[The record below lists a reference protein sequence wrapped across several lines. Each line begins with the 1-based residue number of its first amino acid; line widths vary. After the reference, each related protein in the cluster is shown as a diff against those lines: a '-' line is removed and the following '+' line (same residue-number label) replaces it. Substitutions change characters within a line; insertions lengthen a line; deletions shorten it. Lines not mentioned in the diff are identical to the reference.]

1 MILEKTEIVQR
12 ENLVG
17 ESDGFDMSLSADD
30 MSWIMTLL
38 SDLYKDPYSIVIQEW
53 LSNSWDS
60 HLEADCPEDPIVL
73 EIKTDVNDKWYLAC
87 HDFGVGISPDRIKI
101 FGAYGKSTKRT
112 DANAI
117 GCFGVGSKSVM
128 CYTQS
133 FFVET
138 VFDGIKYIYS
148 ISPNEEGIPRIELL
162 GEEESDL
169 SNRSKLWFYLK
180 KDEKYYSYYS
190 NKKSESEKFV
200 EGAIRKTSYFNNL
213 VYDFDPSLKDLNK
226 YKRIEGKHFV
236 YSEAEP
242 FNSLHIL
249 IGQVPYELDFGLLG
263 ISPINI
269 PIAVKVPQG
278 VMPVPTRESIKY
290 STKAIDLI
298 KGAIQEAA
306 TELVEM
312 CNQKRINVTN
322 WREWLNI
329 KNHSPRVEIEGNTL
343 FISDLV
349 QYSNV
354 ELKNVVFTPL
364 KDVDTSNLNR
374 DNLFPI
380 SFNVKINKGKKQQI
394 NWSRNNYAS
403 IGVNEDCLKITKGYV
418 SKKNTYLNSIGR
430 NDIYVFR
437 KYNYRLKDYI
447 KLLNLKKDDKINW
460 RTKIKQYQTFVNGV
474 WDTIESYDDIK
485 IPKAYVEKLRIKRI
499 SNKPTGSITYYEYKP
514 RQNWSRDWR
523 TTAEPTSTKEFNH
536 KKMVIYGTKDDRV
549 ELDNIWRLFPE
560 MTNIEIIHLAP
571 SNFKY
576 LENKQYIHVK
586 NWHKT
591 KVFSR
596 TITAYVIRQL
606 LLEYKPLSQDCLD
619 GWYKHKRYSQKLGSI
634 CKDFKDTLE
643 ELTIYSKK
651 YYTDANSRD
660 EFMKELLKVA
670 QSEKLFDYS
679 IYYKIEKL
687 RAYFEKFE
695 FVKYFKEDQDWEPLV
710 INYIKKV
717 NKNVRLDLEC
727 YQSPER
733 HKPNA

>member
-1 MILEKTEIVQR
+1 M
-12 ENLVG
+12 
-17 ESDGFDMSLSADD
+17 
-30 MSWIMTLL
+30 
-38 SDLYKDPYSIVIQEW
+38 
-53 LSNSWDS
+53 
-60 HLEADCPEDPIVL
+60 EAKIPEEPIVL
-73 EIKTDVNDKWYLAC
+73 SIKKDINERWYC
-87 HDFGVGISPDRIKI
+87 SVEDFGVGISTDRIRI
-101 FGAYGKSTKRT
+101 FGAYGKSTKRNT
-112 DANAI
+112 NDQL
-117 GCFGVGSKSVM
+117 GGFGIGSKSIN

-162 GEEESDL
+162 GEEDSDL

-180 KDEKYYSYYS
+180 KDEKHYSYYG

-242 FNSLHIL
+242 FGSLHIL

-263 ISPINI
+263 ISPIYI
-269 PIAVKVPQG
+269 PIAVKVPAG
-278 VMPVPTRESIKY
+278 VMPVPTRENVKY
-290 STKAIDLI
+290 STKAIKIINQAI
-298 KGAIQEAA
+298 KDAA

-312 CNQKRINVTN
+312 CNKERVDVSN
-322 WREWLNI
+322 WDYWLEIRDNSLRVNI
-329 KNHSPRVEIEGNTL
+329 ENNTL
-343 FISDLV
+343 YLSDLV
-349 QYSNV
+349 SHSKV
-354 ELKNVVFTPL
+354 PLKQIVFTPL
-364 KDVDTSNLNR
+364 KDVDTTNLSR

-380 SFNVKINKGKKQQI
+380 KTTVKINSGRKQQI
-394 NWSRNNYAS
+394 NFSRNNFAYNYKND
-403 IGVNEDCLKITKGYV
+403 VLKIVGNYV

-430 NDIYVFR
+430 DSVYVYR
-437 KYNYRLKDYI
+437 KQNYRLKDYI
-447 KLLNLKKDDKINW
+447 KVLNLKKTDRENW
-460 RTKIKQYQTFVNGV
+460 RHKIKQYQTFVNSV
-474 WDTIESYDDIK
+474 WDTIESYDDIE
-485 IPKAYVEKLRIKRI
+485 IPKTYVEKLRIKRI
-499 SNKPTGSITYYEYKP
+499 NNKPTGSITYYEYKP
-514 RQNWSRDWR
+514 RQNWSGDWKS
-523 TTAEPTSTKEFNH
+523 TPEATSTKEFNH

-733 HKPNA
+733 HITTP